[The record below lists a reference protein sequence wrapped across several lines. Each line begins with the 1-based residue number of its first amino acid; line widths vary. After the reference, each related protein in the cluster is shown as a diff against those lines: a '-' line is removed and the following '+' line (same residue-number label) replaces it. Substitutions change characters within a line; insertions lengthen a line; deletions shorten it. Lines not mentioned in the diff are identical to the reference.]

1 MELAVNQTLRQLQE
15 LLDDLRAQM
24 RARWD
29 RELPMAE
36 LLDDR
41 WERATRLGFGAGAS
55 IHAES
60 YVYGDVAVGDNTW
73 IGPFTLLDGSGVLR
87 IGSGCDISA
96 GVQIY
101 THDTVHRVL
110 SRGQTPVSH
119 APVTI
124 GDRCHIGAQSVI
136 APGVTIGNHVVIGAC
151 SYVNRDIPPYT
162 VAVGTPCRPIGR
174 VVVRDDGSVDLR
186 YEVSG

>member
-1 MELAVNQTLRQLQE
+1 MNQTLRQLQE
-15 LLDDLRAQM
+15 LLDELRTQM

-41 WERATRLGFGAGAS
+41 WERAKRLGFGAGTS

-60 YVYGDVAVGDNTW
+60 YVYGDVTVGDNTW

-101 THDTVHRVL
+101 THDTIHRVL
-110 SRGQTPVSH
+110 SDGQAPISH

-136 APGVTIGNHVVIGAC
+136 APGVTIGDHAVIGAC
-151 SYVNRDIPPYT
+151 SFVNRDIPPYT

-174 VVVRDDGSVDLR
+174 VVVHDDGTVDLE
-186 YEVSG
+186 YEASR

>member
-1 MELAVNQTLRQLQE
+1 VNQTLQQLQE
-15 LLDDLRAQM
+15 LLDELRTQM
-24 RARWD
+24 RSQWD

-41 WERATRLGFGAGAS
+41 WERARRLGFGAGTS

-60 YVYGDVAVGDNTW
+60 YVYGDVKVGDNTW

-110 SRGQTPVSH
+110 SAGQTPISH

-136 APGVTIGNHVVIGAC
+136 AQGVTIGEHAVIGAG
-151 SYVNRDIPPYT
+151 SFVNRDVPAYT
-162 VAVGTPCRPIGR
+162 VAVGTPCRPIGT
-174 VVVRDDGSVDLR
+174 VVVHDDGTVALE
-186 YEVSG
+186 YEANR

>member
-1 MELAVNQTLRQLQE
+1 MNETLQQLQE
-15 LLDDLRAQM
+15 LLGELRTQM

-29 RELPMAE
+29 RELPIAE

-41 WERATRLGFGAGAS
+41 WERARRLGFGAGTS

-60 YVYGDVAVGDNTW
+60 YVYGDVQVGENTW
-73 IGPFTLLDGSGVLR
+73 IGPFTLLDGSGGLR

-101 THDTVHRVL
+101 THDTVRRVL
-110 SRGQTPVSH
+110 SAGQTPISHGPVS
-119 APVTI
+119 I

-136 APGVTIGNHVVIGAC
+136 AQGVTIGDHAVIGAC
-151 SYVNRDIPPYT
+151 SFVNRDIPPYT
-162 VAVGTPCRPIGR
+162 VAVGAPCRPIGT
-174 VVVRDDGSVDLR
+174 VVIHDDGSVILD
-186 YEVSG
+186 YESVP